1 MKTSFVAGCLLSAVL
16 PESYIRPLN
25 YSVAILKDT
34 HIMSSDAWR
43 VAVNLD
49 TEVYEEAISAI
60 RTDLRLIE
68 GRKTEFTPVLELKQ
82 VASLLDSLE
91 LLHDFQLVLP
101 RRDRRR
107 VLLNLGGTIMKSLFG
122 TATMND
128 LHELHNTL
136 DSLQASTSDIVH
148 SLTNQV
154 TYVKKLD
161 AMATVNAD
169 AIANLSTA
177 VNDIVNRSYEKFQQ
191 TARDVI
197 WLNYTL
203 HGQSELFT
211 AVRQNLH
218 CCR

>member
-1 MKTSFVAGCLLSAVL
+1 
-16 PESYIRPLN
+16 
-25 YSVAILKDT
+25 
-34 HIMSSDAWR
+34 MSSDAWH
-43 VAVNLD
+43 VAVNLN
-49 TEVYEEAISAI
+49 TNVYEEAISAI
-60 RTDLRLIE
+60 RTDLHSIQE
-68 GRKTEFTPVLELKQ
+68 RKTEFIPVLELKQ

-154 TYVKKLD
+154 TYDKKLHT
-161 AMATVNAD
+161 MARVNAN
-169 AIANLSTA
+169 AIAN
-177 VNDIVNRSYEKFQQ
+177 
-191 TARDVI
+191 
-197 WLNYTL
+197 
-203 HGQSELFT
+203 
-211 AVRQNLH
+211 
-218 CCR
+218 